1 MNDQHQP
8 HQQPPTRILR
18 LPDLKAKIR
27 LGRSAIYDMIS
38 RGEFPHQVQL
48 SARTSGW
55 LESEVDAWLLER
67 AALRDGKAAGNTKNA
82 T

>member
-1 MNDQHQP
+1 MNEQQQP

-18 LPDLKAKIR
+18 LPDLKEKIR

-38 RGEFPHQVQL
+38 RGEFPQQIKL
-48 SARTSGW
+48 SAKSSGW
-55 LESEVDAWLLER
+55 IESEVEIWILQR
-67 AALRDGKAAGNTKNA
+67 VALRDGKTAGNTKNA

>member
-1 MNDQHQP
+1 MNEQHQT
-8 HQQPPTRILR
+8 QQPPTRILR

-38 RGEFPHQVQL
+38 RGEFPRQVQL

-55 LESEVDAWLLER
+55 VESEVDIWILQR
-67 AALRDGKAAGNTKNA
+67 VALRDGKTAGDTKNA
-82 T
+82 A

>member
-1 MNDQHQP
+1 MNEQQHQT
-8 HQQPPTRILR
+8 QQPPTRILR

-38 RGEFPHQVQL
+38 RGEFPRQVQL

-55 LESEVDAWLLER
+55 LESEVDIWLLQR
-67 AALRDGKAAGNTKNA
+67 VALRDGKTAGNTKNA
-82 T
+82 A

>member
-38 RGEFPHQVQL
+38 RGEFPRQVQL

-55 LESEVDAWLLER
+55 LESEVDEWLLQR
-67 AALRDGKAAGNTKNA
+67 AALRDDKARGNTKNA
-82 T
+82 A